1 MQSNNDISVYTKG
14 RGGITDVQYLDFNE
28 LSEIEFPQVFLCHKA
43 TVNKKGIKTVK
54 KYGELFPIHN
64 LKITQNLNSVDTVNF
79 SIPRYINKTENQLW
93 HLITDLKII
102 QIPKFGNFQITV
114 TRTNTGENE
123 IKDIVGQSLEVE
135 LGQILLHDFEANTIG
150 QIESDANYQTIYF
163 YRPFDP
169 QHSLLHQILLKTPG
183 WSIGH
188 VDETL
193 WNKVRSFDVDNVS
206 IYDFLTNT
214 IAEEL
219 ECIFEFDSFHRSISC
234 YLLESYGTHTAIY
247 VSNDNLVNEITVES
261 KSDQIKNCFKVKGGE
276 GIYISEVNP
285 NGTDY
290 LWMLTEQ
297 DKSDMSSELKT
308 RLETYDA
315 LYQSNITS
323 YENIMKRIH
332 EIFLELSDLTHK
344 VSSST
349 DPYSSLSECGLMQLK
364 ELQSSYQSIEDT
376 YITAGYGNPNNSFYT
391 TLYVPNH
398 TKLTRVASEIK
409 QRENEIETKN
419 TDYKNAQNIRN
430 QIQKTLNL
438 QDYLTLNEDPS
449 LWQELSLYRRED
461 IYENPNYSSTENS
474 TLEEIFE
481 LERGLYEDAVKALTE
496 ASTPVYHFT
505 ANLNNILANPSYARY
520 GTEDFKLGNFIR
532 VELDDESVAKV
543 RLISISIDFDHLENI
558 ELEFSDVIGND
569 GNLVDIKSI
578 LNQASS
584 LTTSYDTIKRQYESS
599 KNSID
604 FVSQMKRDGLN
615 AALVSITNSD
625 SQDLLFDEHGLL
637 CRQYN
642 PQKMD
647 FEPEQLK
654 LIHNLI
660 AYTDDN
666 WRSVRQAMGKI
677 NFNGVDL
684 YGVIADAL
692 VGNIIAGN
700 NLIISNKNNSFIVD
714 EFGATLKN
722 ASLSIEKGNTKILL
736 DPENGIKIRS
746 GHTDVFYVDENG
758 HIHIEGIG
766 AGLDLT
772 ANSTVK
778 DIYSKITQTAEQIAL
793 EVKRATDAEG
803 VLNSKITL
811 TADSIAAEVHRATTA
826 EGELSGKL
834 TITADKITSEVKRA
848 TASELELSSKIEQT
862 AGSLTSTIS
871 QSVQDL
877 TTKISQTSTA
887 ITAEA
892 KRAVDAETELSGKL
906 TIAADNITAEIKRAK
921 DSEGVLSSR
930 IQQTADSIT
939 AEVHRATT
947 AEGTLNSKITQT
959 ADIIIAEVTR
969 AKNAE
974 GELSSR
980 ITQTAESITQTMTA
994 NLANYSTTI
1003 QMRSEIQQTAS
1014 NIRQTIT
1021 QEING
1026 VTNSISSVEQ
1036 TANKISWLIK
1046 SGTSSTNF
1054 TLTDKAISLVT
1065 SKINL
1070 TGFVTFSS
1078 LTSAGKTTING
1089 SNITTGTIDASRVI
1103 VKNLNA
1109 DKISSG
1115 TIDANKIRVINLTA
1129 NEIKS
1134 GTLDATKVTVKDL
1147 NASSITTG
1155 TIDADTI
1162 EITNIKGDS
1171 IKTGTIDASKITVKN
1186 IDANN
1191 ILTGTIDASKITVKN
1206 LNADYI
1212 ASGAINAGKIRVFDI
1227 NADYII
1233 TGTLDA
1239 TKVTVKNLDAKAI
1252 TTGTLDASRITVKN
1266 LNADAITSGKLSINF
1281 LWSGNRRFINTSVSH
1296 IVTIGGTG
1304 NDCINQIQIGATDF
1318 LIQSPNCMIGWG
1330 GSKLAFFGGAGGV
1343 KKAVKKCPIA
1353 PTADNV
1359 RTSLNSLIEA
1369 LASYGLIGYY

>member
-1 MQSNNDISVYTKG
+1 MQSNNDISVHTKG
-14 RGGITDVQYLDFNE
+14 RGGITRVQYLDFNE

-64 LKITQNLNSVDTVNF
+64 LKITQNLNSVDTVSF
-79 SIPRYINKTENQLW
+79 SIPRYINKIENQLW

-193 WNKVRSFDVDNVS
+193 WNKVRSFDVNNVS

-376 YITAGYGNPNNSFYT
+376 YITAGYGNPSNSFYT
-391 TLYVPNH
+391 TLYIPNH

-438 QDYLTLNEDPS
+438 QEYLTLNGDPS

-505 ANLNNILANPSYARY
+505 ANLNNILANPSYASY

-584 LTTSYDTIKRQYESS
+584 LATSYDTIKRQYESS

-772 ANSTVK
+772 ANGTVK

-811 TADSIAAEVHRATTA
+811 TAE
-826 EGELSGKL
+826 
-834 TITADKITSEVKRA
+834 
-848 TASELELSSKIEQT
+848 
-862 AGSLTSTIS
+862 SLTSTIS

-877 TTKISQTSTA
+877 TTKFNQTSTA

-892 KRAVDAETELSGKL
+892 KRALDAETKLSSKL
-906 TIAADNITAEIKRAK
+906 TIASDNITAEIKRAK
-921 DSEGVLSSR
+921 DAESGLSSR
-930 IQQTADSIT
+930 VQQTADSIT
-939 AEVHRATT
+939 SEVNRATV
-947 AEGTLNSKITQT
+947 AEGSLNSKITQT
-959 ADIIIAEVTR
+959 ADSITLEVSR
-969 AKNAE
+969 A
-974 GELSSR
+974 
-980 ITQTAESITQTMTA
+980 TTAEI
-994 NLANYSTTI
+994 NLSTLI
-1003 QMRSEIQQTAS
+1003 K
-1014 NIRQTIT
+1014 
-1021 QEING
+1021 
-1026 VTNSISSVEQ
+1026 Q
-1036 TANKISWLIK
+1036 TANSITLKVDKNGIINAINL
-1046 SGTSSTNF
+1046 STEG
-1054 TLTDKAISLVT
+1054 I
-1065 SKINL
+1065 KINASKL
-1070 TGFVTFSS
+1070 DITGIVTFSDLS
-1078 LTSAGKTTING
+1078 TPGKTTICG
-1089 SNITTGTIDASRVI
+1089 DNITTGSIKSVEIRNSEVYIGDNTIEFAGNGAIKRSSSKKWTTTNRY
-1103 VKNLNA
+1103 LNNVLSFTSQS
-1109 DKISSG
+1109 IQIGQYSG
-1115 TIDANKIRVINLTA
+1115 TLCNNLDIPMKTINIGYINNPSYSSVSIYTGSGFKLYVNTGVYLSINYSSIGGQSILGHGLWNLGNSNSPFGSIYCKDFHHLNGKLGFFGKTPITQKSVSSISYSPSATSETNANKI
-1129 NEIKS
+1129 NEI
-1134 GTLDATKVTVKDL
+1134 
-1147 NASSITTG
+1147 
-1155 TIDADTI
+1155 
-1162 EITNIKGDS
+1162 
-1171 IKTGTIDASKITVKN
+1171 
-1186 IDANN
+1186 
-1191 ILTGTIDASKITVKN
+1191 
-1206 LNADYI
+1206 
-1212 ASGAINAGKIRVFDI
+1212 INV
-1227 NADYII
+1227 
-1233 TGTLDA
+1233 L
-1239 TKVTVKNLDAKAI
+1239 L
-1252 TTGTLDASRITVKN
+1252 
-1266 LNADAITSGKLSINF
+1266 
-1281 LWSGNRRFINTSVSH
+1281 
-1296 IVTIGGTG
+1296 
-1304 NDCINQIQIGATDF
+1304 
-1318 LIQSPNCMIGWG
+1318 
-1330 GSKLAFFGGAGGV
+1330 
-1343 KKAVKKCPIA
+1343 
-1353 PTADNV
+1353 
-1359 RTSLNSLIEA
+1359 
-1369 LASYGLIGYY
+1369 SYGLIK